1 MLIPD
6 PAMVQGKKSM
16 IFLMILEILK
26 DSTDIGHPM
35 LKEELRSKI
44 KDKFGFLPS
53 RNNIYDKLNA
63 LVEAGFPIVQDSVGV
78 YYDGAVLSDGEL
90 RFLADSVLFSDFATH
105 RAAADIIEALSALG
119 SHEFKKYMKKQ
130 VYRTK
135 KTRKNP
141 RMDVFL
147 NLERVQQAI
156 FDQHQISCNFL
167 TYTAE
172 MQTELVYPE
181 NIVINPYDIV
191 YKNGKY
197 YLFGALPD
205 SEKMLSWRLDR
216 LCSFKDLETRRTD
229 IPLLKEI
236 EACGGMSAYVD
247 AQPDLCGGVVE
258 TFKLQCFRDAV
269 DEVVDAFGSDFR
281 IAPEQSENFDSETV
295 IVIVRTTREAMKA
308 WAFTHAGTIVVI
320 SPDDFR
326 KEIVESL
333 SEAKRLYHVTGKPL
347 HVRVFTAKDFSEA
360 IRFSKKRSEKTV
372 LYHGK
377 GKNLGKGKHE
387 KEQIDLSLLSE
398 MPDVISLSLND
409 CKIDHPDY
417 MSQLPHLRR
426 LHLVN
431 CVFPVDTVTALD
443 KIEELQTDDLSLALQ
458 LAKKSP
464 LKSLTLL
471 GSNLK
476 DISFVTEIASLRRL
490 SLVHCD
496 SLTDCSALV
505 HAEQIER
512 LEISHCDTLKDVS
525 FLEQMRHLK
534 ELRIDCLQLDN
545 DAMNKTK
552 DALVTKGVKV
562 YSRYLRDSH
571 DENDVMKSGTDP
583 FVQD

>member
-6 PAMVQGKKSM
+6 PAMIQGKKSM

-26 DSTDIGHPM
+26 DSTDIDHPM

-44 KDKFGFLPS
+44 NEKFGFLPA

-63 LVEAGFPIVQDSVGV
+63 LVEAGFPIVQDAVGV

-119 SHEFKKYMKKQ
+119 SHEFQKYMKKQ

-172 MQTELVYPE
+172 MQTEPVYPE

-197 YLFGALPD
+197 FLFGALPD
-205 SEKMLSWRLDR
+205 SEQMLSWRLDR
-216 LCSFKDLETRRTD
+216 LCNFKDLGTRRTD

-236 EACGGMSAYVD
+236 ETCGGMSAYVD
-247 AQPDLCGGVVE
+247 AQPDLCGGTVE
-258 TFKLQCFRDAV
+258 TFKLQCFRDSI

-281 IAPEQSENFDSETV
+281 IAPEESENYDSETV

-308 WAFTHAGTIVVI
+308 WAFTHAGSIVVI

-347 HVRVFTAKDFSEA
+347 HIRVFTAKDFCEA
-360 IRFSKKRSEKTV
+360 IRFSKIRSGKAV
-372 LYHGK
+372 LYRGK
-377 GKNLGKGKHE
+377 GKYLGKGIHE
-387 KEQIDLSLLSE
+387 RERINLLLLSE
-398 MPDVISLSLND
+398 MPDISSLSLND
-409 CKIDHPDY
+409 CTIEHAEY
-417 MSQLPHLRR
+417 MSQLHYLRR
-426 LHLVN
+426 LHLMN
-431 CVFPVDTVTALD
+431 CIFSEDAVTALD
-443 KIEELQTDDLSLALQ
+443 KIEVLHTDDLCLALK

-476 DISFVTEIASLRRL
+476 DVSFVSEMASLRSL
-490 SLVHCD
+490 SLVRCN
-496 SLTDCSALV
+496 SLTDYSALEN
-505 HAEQIER
+505 AEQIER
-512 LEISHCDTLKDVS
+512 LEISHCDTLKDYS
-525 FLEQMRHLK
+525 FLFQMSHLK
-534 ELRIDCLQLDN
+534 ELRIDCPNLDY
-545 DAMNKTK
+545 DDIRKIK
-552 DALVTKGVKV
+552 DALVTKGVRV
-562 YSRYLRDSH
+562 YSRFLRDYH
-571 DENDVMKSGTDP
+571 DENDAVKPGMDP
-583 FVQD
+583 SVLD

>member
-6 PAMVQGKKSM
+6 PAMVQGKKSL
-16 IFLMILEILK
+16 IHLMVLDILK
-26 DSTDIGHPM
+26 EYTDSDHPM
-35 LKEELRSKI
+35 TKAGLIRKVEELY
-44 KDKFGFLPS
+44 GLEPS
-53 RNNIYDKLNA
+53 LNNFYDKVRVLI
-63 LVEAGFPIVQDSVGV
+63 EAGFPIVQDSVGV

-216 LCSFKDLETRRTD
+216 LCNFKDLETRRTD
-229 IPLLKEI
+229 ILLLKEI
-236 EACGGMSAYVD
+236 EACGGMNAYVD

-308 WAFTHAGTIVVI
+308 WAFTHAGSIVVI
-320 SPDDFR
+320 SPAEFRLEMAENLKRAKELYRVTGMPLERRIFNTGSLDEAVQFAIAGKVKDFR
-326 KEIVESL
+326 YRGHGEYRLSGGQQLELIDSQAMLHLHNLESIF
-333 SEAKRLYHVTGKPL
+333 LYRCDMGTQI
-347 HVRVFTAKDFSEA
+347 FTNNSPSLKKLLLP
-360 IRFSKKRSEKTV
+360 FSKF
-372 LYHGK
+372 
-377 GKNLGKGKHE
+377 N
-387 KEQIDLSLLSE
+387 
-398 MPDVISLSLND
+398 PD
-409 CKIDHPDY
+409 
-417 MSQLPHLRR
+417 
-426 LHLVN
+426 
-431 CVFPVDTVTALD
+431 
-443 KIEELQTDDLSLALQ
+443 
-458 LAKKSP
+458 
-464 LKSLTLL
+464 
-471 GSNLK
+471 NLK
-476 DISFVTEIASLRRL
+476 YVPELRELTISNCDDSVIPYLRKMTNLKVLRMIECAISDISFLSDLPGVRELEIRSSGCMIDCSEIAKSQTLQRL
-490 SLVHCD
+490 FLARMHPE
-496 SLTDCSALV
+496 TDY
-505 HAEQIER
+505 
-512 LEISHCDTLKDVS
+512 S
-525 FLEQMRHLK
+525 FLKLLTSLKRLDVDCADFSKAQAEEVQMILPECEIHTR
-534 ELRIDCLQLDN
+534 
-545 DAMNKTK
+545 
-552 DALVTKGVKV
+552 V
-562 YSRYLRDSH
+562 YSS
-571 DENDVMKSGTDP
+571 K
-583 FVQD
+583 

>member
-6 PAMVQGKKSM
+6 PAMIQGKKSM

-26 DSTDIGHPM
+26 DSTDIDHPM

-44 KDKFGFLPS
+44 NEKFGFLPA

-63 LVEAGFPIVQDSVGV
+63 LVEAGFPIVQDAVGV

-119 SHEFKKYMKKQ
+119 SHEFQKYMKKQ

-141 RMDVFL
+141 RTDVFL

-172 MQTELVYPE
+172 MQTEPVYPE
-181 NIVINPYDIV
+181 NIVINPYDLV

-216 LCSFKDLETRRTD
+216 LCNFKDLKTRRTD

-258 TFKLQCFRDAV
+258 TFKLQCFRDSI

-281 IAPEQSENFDSETV
+281 IAPEQSENYDSETV

-320 SPDDFR
+320 SPAEFRLEMAENLKRAKELYRVTGMPLEQRIFNTGSLDEAVQFAIAGKVKDFR
-326 KEIVESL
+326 YRGHGEYRLSGGQQLELIDSQAMLHLHDLESIFLYRCDMGTQIFTNNSPSLNKLLLPFSKFNPDNLKYVPELRELTISNCDDSVIPYLRKMTNLKVLRMIECAISDISFLSDLPGVRELEIRSSGCMIDCSEIAKLQTLQRLFLARMHPETDYSFLKLLTSL
-333 SEAKRLYHVTGKPL
+333 KILDVDCA
-347 HVRVFTAKDFSEA
+347 DFSKAQAEELQK
-360 IRFSKKRSEKTV
+360 ILPECEIHTRVYSSKKR
-372 LYHGK
+372 
-377 GKNLGKGKHE
+377 
-387 KEQIDLSLLSE
+387 
-398 MPDVISLSLND
+398 
-409 CKIDHPDY
+409 
-417 MSQLPHLRR
+417 
-426 LHLVN
+426 
-431 CVFPVDTVTALD
+431 
-443 KIEELQTDDLSLALQ
+443 
-458 LAKKSP
+458 
-464 LKSLTLL
+464 
-471 GSNLK
+471 
-476 DISFVTEIASLRRL
+476 RL
-490 SLVHCD
+490 S
-496 SLTDCSALV
+496 
-505 HAEQIER
+505 
-512 LEISHCDTLKDVS
+512 K
-525 FLEQMRHLK
+525 
-534 ELRIDCLQLDN
+534 
-545 DAMNKTK
+545 
-552 DALVTKGVKV
+552 
-562 YSRYLRDSH
+562 
-571 DENDVMKSGTDP
+571 
-583 FVQD
+583 

>member
-1 MLIPD
+1 
-6 PAMVQGKKSM
+6 M

-26 DSTDIGHPM
+26 DSTDIHHPM

-44 KDKFGFLPS
+44 NEKFGFLPA

-63 LVEAGFPIVQDSVGV
+63 LVEAGFPIVQDAVGV

-105 RAAADIIEALSALG
+105 RSAADIIEALSSLG
-119 SHEFKKYMKKQ
+119 SHEFQKYMKKQ
-130 VYRTK
+130 VYRTT

-141 RMDVFL
+141 RLEVFL

-156 FDQHQISCNFL
+156 FNQHQISCNFL

-216 LCSFKDLETRRTD
+216 LCNFKDLETRRTD

-295 IVIVRTTREAMKA
+295 ILTVKTTRESMKA

-360 IRFSKKRSEKTV
+360 IRFSKIRSGKAI
-372 LYHGK
+372 LYRGK
-377 GKNLGKGKHE
+377 GKFLGKGKHE
-387 KEQIDLSLLSE
+387 KEHIDLSILSE
-398 MPDVISLSLND
+398 MPDIISLSLND
-409 CKIDHPDY
+409 CTIDHAEY
-417 MSQLPHLRR
+417 LSQLHYLRR

-431 CVFPVDTVTALD
+431 CAFPVDTVTALD

-464 LKSLTLL
+464 LKSLTFL
-471 GSNLK
+471 SCNLK
-476 DISFVTEIASLRRL
+476 DVSFVSEMASLRSL
-490 SLVHCD
+490 SLVYCN
-496 SLTDCSALV
+496 SLEDCSALEN
-505 HAEQIER
+505 AEQIER
-512 LEISHCDTLKDVS
+512 LEITQCDALKDLS
-525 FLEQMRHLK
+525 FIYQMNHLK
-534 ELRIDCLQLDN
+534 ELRIDCPKLDT
-545 DAMNKTK
+545 DDMRKIK
-552 DALVTKGVKV
+552 DALVSKGVKV
-562 YSRYLRDSH
+562 YSRFLRDYH
-571 DENDVMKSGTDP
+571 DENNVVKPGMAPSVPD
-583 FVQD
+583 